1 MSARHFAE
9 NGIQRRLAWLPREN
23 MLVTFKSKAAADVL
37 MDAAHARPI
46 LDLLQKDIERGIIT
60 AAESGDA
67 IALLEQQI
75 GLSKAQEAAAVLER
89 DDHARHDDDGDDAT
103 GPVTFAA
110 RAYPLLEML
119 YRAKKGN
126 CDVLWGI

>member
-1 MSARHFAE
+1 
-9 NGIQRRLAWLPREN
+9 

-46 LDLLQKDIERGIIT
+46 LDLLHKDIERGIIT

-75 GLSKAQEAAAVLER
+75 GLSRAQEAVAVLER
-89 DDHARHDDDGDDAT
+89 DDQARHDADGDDAAHDRT

-126 CDVLWGI
+126 CDILWGV